1 MAAKKTAENV
11 GSLGEVLSIDID
23 SLSID
28 EIDVIEDIIDG
39 PLDAL
44 AKPGAR
50 KAKLLRAMAVVIKR
64 REDPTFTA
72 EDAGKLRISLKNK
85 PKDPTPL
92 SE

>member
-1 MAAKKTAENV
+1 MGAKKNADAGN
-11 GSLGEVLSIDID
+11 LGNVLSLDID

-28 EIDVIEDIIDG
+28 EIEIIEDIIDG
-39 PLDAL
+39 PLDQL

-64 REDPTFTA
+64 RDDPSFTA
-72 EDAGKLRISLKNK
+72 EDAGSLRIEFKKK
-85 PKDPTPL
+85 PKDPTAL

>member
-1 MAAKKTAENV
+1 MGKKTDA
-11 GSLGEVLSIDID
+11 GSLDEVLSLDID
-23 SLSID
+23 SLTID
-28 EIDVIEDIIDG
+28 EIDVIEEIIDG

-50 KAKLLRAMAVVIKR
+50 KAKMLRAMAVVIKR

-72 EDAGKLRISLKNK
+72 EDAGKLKISFKQK
-85 PKDPTPL
+85 SRKDPSAL

>member
-1 MAAKKTAENV
+1 MGAKKNAAD
-11 GSLGEVLSIDID
+11 LGDVLSLDID

-28 EIDVIEDIIDG
+28 EIEIIEDIIDG
-39 PLDAL
+39 PLDQL

-64 REDPTFTA
+64 REDPTFSA
-72 EDAGKLRISLKNK
+72 EDAGKLRIEFKKK
-85 PKDPTPL
+85 PKDPTAL

>member
-1 MAAKKTAENV
+1 MAKKTAEAIGN
-11 GSLGEVLSIDID
+11 LGEVLSIDID

-28 EIDVIEDIIDG
+28 EIDLIEETIDG
-39 PLDAL
+39 PLDQL

-50 KAKLLRAMAVVIKR
+50 KAKLLRAMALVIKR

-72 EDAGKLRISLKNK
+72 EDAGKLRIQLKAA
-85 PKDPTPL
+85 PKNPTAL

>member
-1 MAAKKTAENV
+1 MGKKNASEIL
-11 GSLGEVLSIDID
+11 SLDID

-28 EIDVIEDIIDG
+28 EIEIIEDIIDG
-39 PLDAL
+39 PLDQL

-64 REDPTFTA
+64 REDPSFSA
-72 EDAGKLRISLKNK
+72 EDAGKLRIEFKK
-85 PKDPTPL
+85 TAKDPSAL

>member
-1 MAAKKTAENV
+1 MGAKKNADAGN
-11 GSLGEVLSIDID
+11 LGDVLSLDID

-28 EIDVIEDIIDG
+28 EIEIIEDIIDG
-39 PLDAL
+39 PLDQI

-64 REDPTFTA
+64 RDDPSFTA
-72 EDAGKLRISLKNK
+72 EDAGSLRIEFKNK
-85 PKDPTPL
+85 PKDPTAL

>member
-1 MAAKKTAENV
+1 MGKTKADN
-11 GSLGEVLSIDID
+11 GSLGEVLSLDID
-23 SLSID
+23 SLTID

-39 PLDAL
+39 PLDSL

-64 REDPTFTA
+64 RDDPSFTA
-72 EDAGKLRISLKNK
+72 EDAGSLRIQFKQK
-85 PKDPTPL
+85 TQDPTAL

>member
-1 MAAKKTAENV
+1 MGKKTDA
-11 GSLGEVLSIDID
+11 GSLDEVLSLDID
-23 SLSID
+23 SLTID
-28 EIDVIEDIIDG
+28 EIDVIEEIIDG

-50 KAKLLRAMAVVIKR
+50 KAKMLRAMAVVIKR

-72 EDAGKLRISLKNK
+72 EDAGKLRIQFKQKSR
-85 PKDPTPL
+85 KDPSAL

>member
-1 MAAKKTAENV
+1 MAKKTAENV
-11 GSLGEVLSIDID
+11 GTLGEVLSIDID

-28 EIDVIEDIIDG
+28 EIDIIEDIIDG
-39 PLDAL
+39 PLDQL

-72 EDAGKLRISLKNK
+72 EDAGKLRISLKAV
-85 PKDPTPL
+85 PKDPTAL

>member
-1 MAAKKTAENV
+1 MGAKKHAST
-11 GSLGEVLSIDID
+11 GDLGDVLSLDID

-28 EIDVIEDIIDG
+28 EIDIIEDIIDG

-64 REDPTFTA
+64 RDDPDFSA
-72 EDAGKLRISLKNK
+72 KDAGKLRIQFKQK
-85 PKDPTPL
+85 PKDPTAL